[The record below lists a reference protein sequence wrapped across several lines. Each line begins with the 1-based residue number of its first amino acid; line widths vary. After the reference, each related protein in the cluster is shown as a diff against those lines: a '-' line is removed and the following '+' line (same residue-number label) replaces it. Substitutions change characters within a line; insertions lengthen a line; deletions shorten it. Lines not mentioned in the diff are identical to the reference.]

1 MQDDREGRARHT
13 LKVYCLSR
21 WSTEYKTVK
30 DAENELISRLEV
42 DGMPEQV
49 LPLRVR
55 MSACI
60 MPARK
65 ESMHVF
71 FNAYK
76 CICARARTAVAS
88 ERMWREECREARGSG
103 TTLGDPLAG
112 GSGEPLCTEARG
124 GMIDAKAWKAKLP
137 MCTDARK
144 TWKSDFPT
152 TKQAYTLRKF
162 LKGLIIGTIDKNK
175 GELWMCCPTL
185 YERAL
190 EKMYCAATG
199 YDRVRDHLGF

>member
-1 MQDDREGRARHT
+1 MQDDREGRARHA

-124 GMIDAKAWKAKLP
+124 E
-137 MCTDARK
+137 CTVEVSPRPVHGPVGPVSHRVGSPGGGTGEVAPRPVGSV
-144 TWKSDFPT
+144 TPSCRESEERHRGGGPS
-152 TKQAYTLRKF
+152 AGGLRKPPSCR
-162 LKGLIIGTIDKNK
+162 T
-175 GELWMCCPTL
+175 
-185 YERAL
+185 
-190 EKMYCAATG
+190 
-199 YDRVRDHLGF
+199 VRGSGPLGW

>member
-1 MQDDREGRARHT
+1 MQVDREGRARHA

-49 LPLRVR
+49 LPLRVS

-76 CICARARTAVAS
+76 CICARARPSVAS
-88 ERMWREECREARGSG
+88 EGVCGDACREARGGG
-103 TTLGDPLAG
+103 TTWGDPSAG
-112 GSGEPLCTEARG
+112 GCVEPSCTEARG
-124 GMIDAKAWKAKLP
+124 VGTVEVAPRPVGSVSHRVGQSEGDKHPEADIVGSASRVGADA
-137 MCTDARK
+137 
-144 TWKSDFPT
+144 
-152 TKQAYTLRKF
+152 
-162 LKGLIIGTIDKNK
+162 
-175 GELWMCCPTL
+175 
-185 YERAL
+185 
-190 EKMYCAATG
+190 CATASG
-199 YDRVRDHLGF
+199 HDRREGVEG